1 MKILLT
7 APCLG
12 AFGGIEAFCLRLARH
27 LIEEEGFEV
36 KLAQSL
42 DFTRGVGQAL
52 P

>member
-1 MKILLT
+1 MT

-27 LIEEEGFEV
+27 LQEEEGFQV
-36 KLAQSL
+36 KLAFREVDGFQL
-42 DFTRGVGQAL
+42 KK